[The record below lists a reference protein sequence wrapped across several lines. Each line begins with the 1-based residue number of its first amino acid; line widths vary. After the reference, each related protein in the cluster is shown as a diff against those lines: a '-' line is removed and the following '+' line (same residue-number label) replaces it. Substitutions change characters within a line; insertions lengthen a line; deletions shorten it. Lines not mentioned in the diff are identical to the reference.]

1 MSGVSVSLTNI
12 AGDTFP
18 GGSFPD
24 NSGNDSV
31 LGNANANYING
42 GNGSI
47 VAAHAEGPC
56 VFAQALLFPGF
67 LRETL

>member
-1 MSGVSVSLTNI
+1 MSGVNI
-12 AGDTFP
+12 VLGLGND
-18 GGSFPD
+18 SFPNAVD
-24 NSGNDSV
+24 SNNTGNDSV